1 MAKLNEYLGSVVSSI
16 TTARLMSDLQ
26 TVKVAEQYAQH
37 NLLKHFSIPRMR
49 IEDIEMTI
57 PIAID
62 QIMEKSEVHYELL
75 DKTKFNLIS
84 YEELAKSFRNNIST
98 EISNKLKA
106 NISLLTDTLEQNLLK
121 SSDIT
126 PLNDYIKSIILLI
139 LEVQKSIP
147 VTRINPKIK
156 IDVKELTNNL
166 NKILSTEIK
175 QIKTEGNIENLNV
188 IIEAHRLR
196 EQKSENIIFI
206 KMKISEDGMEWHR
219 SENREGVSETRLLPE

>member
-1 MAKLNEYLGSVVSSI
+1 MPKLNEYLGSVVSSI

-62 QIMEKSEVHYELL
+62 QIIEKSEVHYELL

-84 YEELAKSFRNNIST
+84 YEELAKSIRNNISLDT
-98 EISNKLKA
+98 SNKLRA
-106 NISLLTDTLEQNLLK
+106 NISKLTLTLEENLLK
-121 SSDIT
+121 SSDLA
-126 PLNDYIKSIILLI
+126 PLANYVNEVVSLI
-139 LEVQKSIP
+139 LEIQKSIP
-147 VTRINPKIK
+147 VTRINPKIN
-156 IDVKELTNNL
+156 INVKELSSNL

-175 QIKTEGNIENLNV
+175 QLKTEGNIENLNV

-206 KMKISEDGMEWHR
+206 KMKISEDSMEWHR
-219 SENREGVSETRLLPE
+219 SENKEGEIETRLLPE